1 MTPDYSKLPPAHR
14 LQFPNCIGRH
24 KHGEGSGKCP
34 AGVPTSSSDQEL
46 NRAKQEVGLVGH
58 NGRVDQVKTGPKKKA
73 VEGEKITTIGMD
85 EEKKAE

>member
-1 MTPDYSKLPPAHR
+1 L
-14 LQFPNCIGRH
+14 
-24 KHGEGSGKCP
+24 
-34 AGVPTSSSDQEL
+34 SDQEL
-46 NRAKQEVGLVGH
+46 NRVKQEVGLVGH